1 MMKFFKW
8 LLLLLLSTTLYAQ
21 SPYIL
26 TGIKAFYPVVEIN
39 TDKIDPK
46 YKQAILDLIKAQAK
60 TYDINTKNYS
70 TTSLAVLINYVSVGE
85 TIALKVVLVVGEE
98 VTRKETHKDVFALSY
113 HASRLFVVEN
123 IDEDLMDNVEDLLD
137 AFFEQYK
144 EDNE

>member
-1 MMKFFKW
+1 MKRLKW
-8 LLLLLLSTTLYAQ
+8 LLLLLLSTSLYAQ

-46 YKQAILDLIKAQAK
+46 YKQEILDLIKAQAK
-60 TYDINTKNYS
+60 IYGINTKNYS
-70 TTSLAVLINYVSVGE
+70 TTSLAVLINYVSVGD

-98 VTRKETHKDVFALSY
+98 VTRKETQEDVFALTY
-113 HASRLFVVEN
+113 NASKLFVVEN
-123 IDEDLMDNVEDLLD
+123 IDEDLMDNVEELLD
-137 AFFEQYK
+137 TFFQQYK

>member
-1 MMKFFKW
+1 MKFIPLF
-8 LLLLLLSTTLYAQ
+8 LVLFISTSLFAQ

-39 TDKIDPK
+39 SAKIDKK
-46 YKQAILDLIKAQAK
+46 YKQEILDLIKEQAK
-60 TYDINTKNYS
+60 IHDINTKNYS
-70 TTSLAVLINYVSVGE
+70 TTSLAVLINYVSVGD

-98 VTRKETHKDVFALSY
+98 VMRKETKEDVFALTY
-113 HASRLFVVEN
+113 NASKLFVVEN